1 MIAGVGT
8 DIVKIDRIKK
18 IINRTPAFVSKC
30 FTDKEKDYINSKAQ
44 KAQTV
49 AGFFACK
56 EAVSKALGTGFT
68 GFRLKD
74 IEIYHSEYGGP
85 KVELSSKIIDKFG
98 LNHYL
103 VHISI
108 SHSNEDAIAFAIL
121 ERRE

>member
-1 MIAGVGT
+1 MKKFFIAA
-8 DIVKIDRIKK
+8 
-18 IINRTPAFVSKC
+18 AFFAFTAS
-30 FTDKEKDYINSKAQ
+30 FAQTSAITDKEKDYINSKAQ